1 MTYTDKELQQIEVM
15 AGLYLTI
22 TDIALILG
30 CTPEELRRDVGI
42 VGSPAHNAYQKG
54 KVTRKVELRK
64 QEIQLAQVGSPL
76 ALENARLALIEMEDD
91 E

>member
-30 CTPEELRRDVGI
+30 TTPEELRRDIGI

-54 KVTRKVELRK
+54 KVSRKVELRK
-64 QEIQLAQVGSPL
+64 QEIQLAQVDSPL

>member
-1 MTYTDKELQQIEVM
+1 MEQIETM
-15 AGLYLTI
+15 ASLYLTI

-30 CTPEELRRDVGI
+30 HRPEEMRRDINANGH
-42 VGSPAHNAYQKG
+42 PANIAYMRG

-76 ALENARLALIEMEDD
+76 ALDNARQALIEMEDD

>member
-30 CTPEELRRDVGI
+30 TKPEELRRDIGV
-42 VGSPAHNAYQKG
+42 VGSPAHKAYQKG

>member
-1 MTYTDKELQQIEVM
+1 MQYSEKELQQIETM
-15 AGLYLTI
+15 ASLYLTI
-22 TDIALILG
+22 TDIATVLG
-30 CTPEELRRDVGI
+30 YKPEELRRDI
-42 VGSPAHNAYQKG
+42 NANSHPANLAYLKG
-54 KVTRKVELRK
+54 KVSRKVELRK

>member
-1 MTYTDKELQQIEVM
+1 MEYSEKELQQIEVM
-15 AGLYLTI
+15 AGLFLSV
-22 TDIALILG
+22 TDIAVVLG
-30 CTPEELRRDVGI
+30 QKPEELRRDVTTDGH
-42 VGSPAHNAYQKG
+42 PANMAYMKG
-54 KVTRKVELRK
+54 KVSRKVELRK

>member
-30 CTPEELRRDVGI
+30 TTPEELRRDIGV
-42 VGSPAHNAYQKG
+42 VGSPAHYAYQKG
-54 KVTRKVELRK
+54 KVSRKVELRK